1 MFRKRSID
9 RSMFYNASPEIFQ
22 RATDL
27 RKNMTSAEKLLWNR
41 ISKSQIQGLR
51 FKAQHPIDRFIVD
64 FYCHKVKLVIE
75 IDGEVHEMVEQAERD
90 QGRTAELEAF
100 GLKVL
105 RFSNQEV
112 FENLEDV
119 LKTI

>member
-1 MFRKRSID
+1 
-9 RSMFYNASPEIFQ
+9 
-22 RATDL
+22 
-27 RKNMTSAEKLLWNR
+27 MTSAEKLLWNR
-41 ISKSQIQGLR
+41 ISKSQIQGFR

-119 LKTI
+119 LKTIKQSLVNSRREASPL

>member
-1 MFRKRSID
+1 
-9 RSMFYNASPEIFQ
+9 MFYNASPEIFQ

-27 RKNMTSAEKLLWNR
+27 RENMIAAEKVLWNR
-41 ISKSQIQGLR
+41 INNGQIKGFR

-64 FYCHKVKLVIE
+64 FYCHKARLIIE
-75 IDGEVHEMVEQAERD
+75 IDGEVHEQEEQHERD
-90 QGRTAELEAF
+90 EARTAELEAF

-105 RFSNQEV
+105 RFSNQDV

-119 LKTI
+119 ITTISQVLLTREAK

>member
-1 MFRKRSID
+1 
-9 RSMFYNASPEIFQ
+9 
-22 RATDL
+22 
-27 RKNMTSAEKLLWNR
+27 
-41 ISKSQIQGLR
+41 
-51 FKAQHPIDRFIVD
+51 
-64 FYCHKVKLVIE
+64 
-75 IDGEVHEMVEQAERD
+75 MVEQAERD